1 MLLKRSPI
9 YEEQEIGSV
18 LRLTAMDTFDDKW
31 IDVGFWVDAD
41 GRVRE
46 AEILRKSGDTDWT
59 PTVMSSIK
67 GRIYAPL
74 QDPGGSYRVE
84 RFTYTS
90 LWEDRTG
97 TRLKQRSAN
106 ARVEMLDLSAD

>member
-1 MLLKRSPI
+1 M
-9 YEEQEIGSV
+9 
-18 LRLTAMDTFDDKW
+18 A
-31 IDVGFWVDAD
+31 
-41 GRVRE
+41 
-46 AEILRKSGDTDWT
+46 
-59 PTVMSSIK
+59 SIS

-74 QDPGGSYRVE
+74 GDPTGSYRVE
-84 RFTYTS
+84 RYTYTS